1 MYGFAG
7 IVFAGSDR
15 SGPHVLARMA
25 ERVRHRGPDGEH
37 EWLRDDAALV
47 HCRLSVI
54 DLSARADQP
63 LERGDLDAVIA
74 YNGEIYNYRE
84 LRHDLRERGVIFA
97 TESDTEVLL
106 AGLALDGVAT
116 LQRLR
121 GMFSLALWRPR
132 QRTLLLARDPLGKK
146 PLFWS
151 RRGDGAV
158 VFGSTPGAII
168 AGLGATPDVR
178 RDAISAYL
186 HHLVIPQETC
196 IYEGVERV
204 PPGGWIRLGSG
215 GEIDEGR
222 FWSQPEGAD
231 WLGDSVELA
240 EEIERR
246 LRTAVRRRLISDVP
260 VGAFLSA
267 GKDSGL
273 VVALAAQEAGE
284 PIRTFTAGTLGSL
297 DDERADARL
306 VATRYST
313 MHTEV
318 EVPPLSAADLPRLLW
333 EAGEP
338 FADASIQPS
347 AAVAA
352 AARRHVKVTLTG
364 DGGDELFFG
373 YRMFRGV
380 QAGERL
386 RRVVPRPILRGLRP
400 LTNGAQGRGWRNAA
414 DALLQYAT
422 DGFTNRMG
430 WGPADRKRL
439 LSSAE
444 SSTPESL
451 YSSRLRHWEG
461 LGAADAL
468 RRTLLETWLPDDYL
482 TKVDVATM
490 AVALEA
496 RSPFLDL
503 DLVEL
508 LLSVPASVAFPD
520 SRPKVLLAPLAAK
533 YLPPPLRTRKKSGFG
548 IPIREWL
555 LGPLRESY
563 RRHVVRPGRIMH
575 EWIDPVAAAE
585 AYVELEH
592 GSVRADRVWAL
603 LVLGVWAAV
612 ALDGDLAPDELLVEA
627 A

>member
-1 MYGFAG
+1 MCGFAG
-7 IVFAGSDR
+7 IVFTGSDR
-15 SGPHVLARMA
+15 SGPHRLGRMA

-63 LERGDLDAVIA
+63 LERDDLDAVIA

-84 LRHDLRERGVIFA
+84 LREGLRARGVSFA

-106 AGLALDGVAT
+106 AGLALDGVAA
-116 LQRLR
+116 LQQLR
-121 GMFSLALWRPR
+121 GMFALALWRPR
-132 QRTLLLARDPLGKK
+132 HRTLLLARDPLGKK

-178 RDAISAYL
+178 REAISSYL

-196 IYEGVERV
+196 IYQGVERV
-204 PPGGWIRLGSG
+204 PPGGWIRFGSG
-215 GEIDEGR
+215 GEVDTGT
-222 FWSQPEGAD
+222 FWSQPERAD
-231 WLGDSVELA
+231 WRGDPVELA

-284 PIRTFTAGTLGSL
+284 SIRTFTAGTLGSP
-297 DDERADARL
+297 DDERGDALL
-306 VATRYST
+306 VATRYAT
-313 MHTEV
+313 THTEV
-318 EVPPLSAADLPRLLW
+318 EVPPLSAAALPRLLW

-338 FADASIQPS
+338 FADASILPS

-352 AARRHVKVTLTG
+352 AARQHVTVTLTG

-380 QAGERL
+380 QAGARL
-386 RRVVPRPILRGLRP
+386 RRVVPGSILRSARP
-400 LTNGAQGRGWRNAA
+400 LVGGSRGLGWRNTA

-422 DGFTNRMG
+422 TGFTNRMG

-439 LSSAE
+439 LSFTE

-482 TKVDVATM
+482 TKVDVATK

-508 LLSVPASVAFPD
+508 LLSVPASVAFPG
-520 SRPKVLLAPLAAK
+520 SHAKALLAPLATK
-533 YLPPPLRTRKKSGFG
+533 YLPVPLRTRKKSGFG
-548 IPIREWL
+548 IPIRNWL

-563 RRHVVRPGRIMH
+563 RHYVLRPGRIMH
-575 EWIDPVAAAE
+575 GWIDPAAAAE
-585 AYVELEH
+585 AYAALEH

-612 ALDGDLAPDELLVEA
+612 ALDGELAPGDSMVGA